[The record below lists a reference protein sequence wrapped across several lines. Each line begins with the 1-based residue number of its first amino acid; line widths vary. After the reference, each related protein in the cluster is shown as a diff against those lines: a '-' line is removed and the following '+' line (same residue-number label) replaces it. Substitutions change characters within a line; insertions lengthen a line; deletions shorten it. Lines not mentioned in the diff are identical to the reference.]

1 MTVNGKQN
9 VELIRDLADSV
20 EAHGLYTQADL
31 IAYSLLVDDAMGD
44 EWACKQA
51 KTKMQEYKRDVVGF
65 VKYMRDI
72 ASEMEGALN
81 TQEVAK

>member
-9 VELIRDLADSV
+9 VELIRDLAASV
-20 EAHGLYTQADL
+20 EKSGVISQADL

-51 KTKMQEYKRDVVGF
+51 KTKMQTYGRGAEGF
-65 VKYMRDI
+65 VKYMRAI
-72 ASEMEGALN
+72 ADEMESVLSE
-81 TQEVAK
+81 EVAK